1 ERVVD
6 ARPGPEVALE
16 EHLHELRDELAE
28 VRMEAVDVLRP
39 FDLRK
44 LRLRPR
50 ELEVD
55 LAVEL
60 ALRGRHEKV
69 FDGDPAVACVRSA
82 RAELR
87 PLAGARG
94 REVVEAEA
102 DRRAAAGRV
111 HEALYLRWRRGS
123 GDASD
128 RVDGQ
133 RRVGG
138 RRAEQLDVRRRVGLA
153 PARIAG

>member
-1 ERVVD
+1 RTAERELEPGDRVPRGLDAREQAVEGGDIAADRVGAEDVRLDERRPRAGERVVD

-69 FDGDPAVACVRSA
+69 FDGDPVVA
-82 RAELR
+82 
-87 PLAGARG
+87 
-94 REVVEAEA
+94 
-102 DRRAAAGRV
+102 
-111 HEALYLRWRRGS
+111 
-123 GDASD
+123 
-128 RVDGQ
+128 
-133 RRVGG
+133 
-138 RRAEQLDVRRRVGLA
+138 
-153 PARIAG
+153 